1 MTTFPMKRGEFTL
14 LRKIGEGGMAEV
26 FLAEREGDEDF
37 KTLVALKRLHGGF
50 ALDQYFIR
58 QLVQE
63 ARLLGQLQHANVVR
77 VHDLRRI
84 DDEYH
89 IVMEYIDGIDL
100 AQAVHVHR
108 DRGLR
113 FPLSI
118 FFHIALSLCEALDFA
133 HTALDLEGRPIRLI
147 HRDIKPS
154 NVLISNRGV
163 VKLTDFGIARV
174 GDTSNTGSVVKGTA
188 NYMSPEQAAGEQ
200 NLTAASDIFSL
211 GAVFWE
217 VLTLTK
223 LVPGSNYLNVINSI
237 KELNVGLKDI
247 TKKGIEPGLRMI
259 LLRMLARKRELRY
272 QNMGLVLKDLR
283 FVAEQM
289 KVDLSPSHLREY
301 MAKIT
306 NLARDA
312 AAQMNEDS
320 NIRDIPGAPSEDAPS
335 APVTPASVQ
344 PPVADEGDKTT
355 PPGSAIAA
363 AIAGPAAA
371 ADTGGGQERAFQD
384 SVAAL
389 RALVQSGAAPIA
401 GQRAVTSSRPPQPAQ
416 PSVPLTS
423 ADRAA
428 PKMERVRPPTPDST
442 PKKAMM
448 PTPQSIPS
456 VPGPGITAP
465 PSAVGLRVAQD
476 IAERLA
482 AQPAPAAPAVH
493 TPGSPAAPPPLAATP
508 PPSQADPSVSAPSL
522 ATDPHARSVGE
533 PRRFGAPTAGTI
545 DGVDSARRPA
555 PKAPPS
561 FSGGR
566 VTGLPPSTGGRI
578 QAVDRDVPAAAATTG
593 EHRVAS
599 VAPVPLP
606 PRPGQAAPRATPPP
620 HVSPPPIGAID
631 TRAMPGTS
639 FEAPEDDDYDD
650 FDDYEATRRK
660 NQRVL
665 RIGASLAAVILVAI
679 VILVLPSNP
688 KDDVIPGPEVAAK
701 EEPSVDDPFRPAVE
715 SGIEADG
722 DATALAEPMADPIA
736 PRTPPAATEERSPT
750 PQARTSVDRSAAR
763 SSSTP
768 TRSSSTPTRSSAASS
783 ASEPSYSSSDR
794 RSSRSAPAETP
805 REPDPTPEP
814 RREPEPESS
823 DWDDTVDD
831 GSASDWSPSSYSEA
845 GAEESTDEDW
855 GKSDSSS
862 DLASPYAADASSST
876 DDSGAVPA
884 GASADRAAEMVRNNM
899 ADMNARARRGRL
911 EGSEMT
917 ALADI
922 PTGTAEYR
930 PSRALMLAQYE
941 ATGDQAAH
949 CEMARQVVTSREN
962 RADPQFNL
970 ELGKCLLREGSYQ
983 DALTVARVAEQNA
996 QDIPSRIRTDRQLK
1010 IWEVQAKAYKGLYQ
1024 VTENLDF
1031 IDDSIV
1037 VWKRYLNMAKHT
1049 YRQRE
1054 ADQAGDEIRAL
1065 SDLARGAL

>member
-1 MTTFPMKRGEFTL
+1 MTTFPMKRGEFNL

-63 ARLLGQLQHANVVR
+63 ARLLGQLQHSNVVR

-84 DDEYH
+84 DDEYY

-108 DRGLR
+108 ERGLR

-217 VLTLTK
+217 ILTLTK

-312 AAQMNEDS
+312 AARMADDS
-320 NIRDIPGAPSEDAPS
+320 NIKDLRGLGQAPEADAPPT
-335 APVTPASVQ
+335 PVTPVPGP
-344 PPVADEGDKTT
+344 PPVAEDDETRPPDAGFVAAGAAGAGEGD
-355 PPGSAIAA
+355 
-363 AIAGPAAA
+363 
-371 ADTGGGQERAFQD
+371 DRAFKD

-389 RALVQSGAAPIA
+389 RALVQSGTAPVAGSRAAPAAPISVA
-401 GQRAVTSSRPPQPAQ
+401 PPPIPPVA
-416 PSVPLTS
+416 T
-423 ADRAA
+423 DRQG
-428 PKMERVRPPTPDST
+428 PKMERSRPPTGGGAP
-442 PKKAMM
+442 PKPPMV
-448 PTPQSIPS
+448 PTPRSMPS
-456 VPGPGITAP
+456 VPGPGVTAP
-465 PSAVGLRVAQD
+465 PSATGLKVAKD
-476 IAERLA
+476 LA
-482 AQPAPAAPAVH
+482 AAAASRPPPVPAPPRTEPRRAP
-493 TPGSPAAPPPLAATP
+493 PAAPPPAPASPTQSAT
-508 PPSQADPSVSAPSL
+508 SSVV
-522 ATDPHARSVGE
+522 TDPRGRAVGATGAP
-533 PRRFGAPTAGTI
+533 PRRFGAPTAPTV
-545 DGVDSARRPA
+545 DGVDSGRRPA
-555 PKAPPS
+555 PAAPPS

-566 VTGLPPSTGGRI
+566 VTRLPPTTGGRVRS
-578 QAVDRDVPAAAATTG
+578 VDREVPAAAATTG
-593 EHRVAS
+593 EHRPT
-599 VAPVPLP
+599 PVPPAPAP
-606 PRPGQAAPRATPPP
+606 PARAATTPPP
-620 HVSPPPIGAID
+620 HVSPPPIGAGE
-631 TRAMPGTS
+631 TRGMKSAT
-639 FEAPEDDDYDD
+639 FVAPDDDYDD
-650 FDDYEATRRK
+650 FDEYEATRRK

-665 RIGASLAAVILVAI
+665 RIGAILAAIIIVAI
-679 VILVLPSNP
+679 LIILLPGSP
-688 KDDVIPGPEVAAK
+688 EPEGPATDVDVAAV
-701 EEPSVDDPFRPAVE
+701 EDPPSVDDPFRAAAE
-715 SGIEADG
+715 EGSTGERDG
-722 DATALAEPMADPIA
+722 ASDA
-736 PRTPPAATEERSPT
+736 
-750 PQARTSVDRSAAR
+750 SAAGA
-763 SSSTP
+763 
-768 TRSSSTPTRSSAASS
+768 SAAGASDASS
-783 ASEPSYSSSDR
+783 AVADPLPPRVERPEATPRPRETYREPDPTP
-794 RSSRSAPAETP
+794 RSTYREPDPTPRSTYREPDPTP
-805 REPDPTPEP
+805 RSTYLEPDPTPRSTYREPDPTPEP
-814 RREPEPESS
+814 VESS

-831 GSASDWSPSSYSEA
+831 GTASDWSPSDYSEA
-845 GAEESTDEDW
+845 GADDDDWVETDS
-855 GKSDSSS
+855 GS
-862 DLASPYAADASSST
+862 DLASPYSSATST
-876 DDSGAVPA
+876 DDGGAVAA
-884 GASADRAAEMVRNNM
+884 GAGADQGAEMVRSNLAEM
-899 ADMNARARRGRL
+899 SARARRGRL
-911 EGSEMT
+911 DDTEMA
-917 ALADI
+917 ALGDV

-941 ATGDQAAH
+941 ATGDQQAH
-949 CEMARQVVTSREN
+949 CDMARQVVGAREN

-970 ELGKCLLREGSYQ
+970 ELGKCLLRQGSYQ
-983 DALTVARVAEQNA
+983 DALEVARVAEQNA

-1024 VTENLDF
+1024 ATENLDY

-1037 VWKRYLNMAKHT
+1037 VWKRYLNMAQHT

-1065 SDLARGAL
+1065 TDLARGAL